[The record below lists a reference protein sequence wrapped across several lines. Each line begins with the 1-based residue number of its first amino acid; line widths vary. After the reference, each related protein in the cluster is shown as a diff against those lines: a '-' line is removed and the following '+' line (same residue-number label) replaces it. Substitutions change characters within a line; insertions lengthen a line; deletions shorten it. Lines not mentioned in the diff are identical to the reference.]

1 MTCTGSGTA
10 TSGQYMNVGT
20 ATGIPPGGDPVS
32 ASDPSHYF
40 GEAGSLTIEK
50 LTNGED
56 ADSAPGPFIP
66 VGSTVNWEY
75 IVTNNGNVTIE
86 NLIVTDDQGVT
97 VSCPTTTIA
106 PGASLTCTGSGTAT
120 SGQYMNVGTATGT
133 PPGGDPVS
141 ASDPSH
147 YFGEAGS
154 LTIEKLTNGEDADS
168 ARVRSSRWVRR

>member
-1 MTCTGSGTA
+1 MTDDQGVAVSCPTTTVAPGASVTCTGSGAA

-20 ATGIPPGGDPVS
+20 ATGTPPGGDPVT

-40 GEAGSLTIEK
+40 GEAGSLSIEK

-86 NLIVTDDQGVT
+86 NLVVTDDQGVA
-97 VSCPTTTIA
+97 VSCPTTHYR
-106 PGASLTCTGSGTAT
+106 PGC
-120 SGQYMNVGTATGT
+120 
-133 PPGGDPVS
+133 
-141 ASDPSH
+141 
-147 YFGEAGS
+147 
-154 LTIEKLTNGEDADS
+154 
-168 ARVRSSRWVRR
+168 